1 MNEIEL
7 KILESALVLLF
18 YVIVIFITKN
28 VINNALK
35 NAQLQRARRK
45 MIIKAV
51 QLLSTIAFMIILA
64 GVWGLEQDEIAVFA
78 TSVITALGIAFFA
91 QWSLL
96 ANITS
101 SIILFFN
108 HPLKIGDKIKIL
120 DRDYP
125 FEGEITELT
134 YFYVHL
140 RSDAGELLT
149 VPNAIFLQ
157 KSVAILP
164 VTEKI

>member
-157 KSVAILP
+157 KSVAILS

>member
-1 MNEIEL
+1 MNEIEI

-134 YFYVHL
+134 YFYIHL

>member
-1 MNEIEL
+1 MNEIEI

-18 YVIVIFITKN
+18 YIIVIFITKN